1 MASFTP
7 FTPNN
12 VLSTTSTATTP
23 TTTKKVVRVAAGL
36 IIKGNT
42 FLIAQRTGKRHLA
55 GFWEFPGG
63 KIEENETAAQACQRE
78 LNEELHCKVA
88 IDSYFLTCKYEY
100 EEFILNMDVYL
111 CHLPP
116 QEETQC
122 VEHAALKFISAAE
135 IDSYNF
141 APADLQFLPNI
152 KRLML
157 ALQRHSL

>member
-7 FTPNN
+7 FNSNRTLN
-12 VLSTTSTATTP
+12 SIDS
-23 TTTKKVVRVAAGL
+23 TTKKIVRVAAGI
-36 IIKGNT
+36 IIKDNT
-42 FLIAQRTGKRHLA
+42 FLIAQRNNKRHLA

-63 KIEENETAAQACQRE
+63 KIEDNESAVQACQRE
-78 LNEELHCKVA
+78 LKEELHCMVA

-100 EEFILNMDVYL
+100 EDFILNMDMYL

-116 QEETQC
+116 HEKIQC
-122 VEHAALKFISAAE
+122 VEHAELKFINADE

-152 KRLML
+152 KQLML
-157 ALQRHSL
+157 ALQRHKLYA